1 MTRKSRLWS
10 ERFDTDVG
18 RFAALRTE
26 TIALIRLGIPTMMTR
41 IGLVAMITVD
51 LVMIGDVSTIAQ
63 ASYGIAM
70 PVAITA
76 MLMGI
81 GLTVAVAVLTAQ
93 ARGAGDDQ
101 RCGGIW
107 RAGILVALIS
117 GIGLGGILVEG
128 DFLIQLI
135 DPAPELRSGAFTAL
149 RALGFGIP
157 GILLY
162 SCSALFLEGLGRPAA
177 ALVIII
183 IGNITNVTLNYMA
196 TLVGVMDVGDGA
208 LIAFATSVTRWLM
221 AIIAFICVCRLPDR
235 ENLGLGGRS
244 RGFFIDFVAVRRM
257 VGKIFRVGIPMMI
270 ALAVESMAFT
280 CVAVMAGRL
289 GAETAAAYQ
298 ILYNLLA
305 ILFMLAIGLS
315 TAAAVRVGN
324 AVGRLDAKGVQRSGW
339 LALGLVIAL
348 MIVGGGVLVL
358 FRHSFTSFYTPDPRV
373 LALAVPVVWLVA
385 LALVFDGM
393 QGVMMGSLRG
403 AGDVLIPT
411 GLQLIAFWGF
421 AVTIAW
427 RFGLH
432 GEYGLLGLIG
442 GMVAGVAVAATQL
455 VIRFW
460 IVSRRHIVPL

>member
-1 MTRKSRLWS
+1 MVKKSRLWS
-10 ERFDTDVG
+10 ARFDMDVG
-18 RFAALRTE
+18 RFAALRAE
-26 TIALIRLGIPTMMTR
+26 TLALIKLGAPTMMTR

-63 ASYGIAM
+63 ASYGVAM
-70 PVAITA
+70 PIAITA

-93 ARGAGDDQ
+93 ARGAGENQ

-107 RAGILVALIS
+107 RAGMLVALIS
-117 GIGLGGILVEG
+117 GVGLGGVLIEG
-128 DFLIQLI
+128 NFLIQII
-135 DPAPELRSGAFTAL
+135 DPAAELRSGALTAL

-183 IGNITNVTLNYMA
+183 IGNITNVTLNYMV
-196 TLVGVMDVGDGA
+196 TLVDVMDVGDGA
-208 LIAFATSVTRWLM
+208 LIALATSVTRWLM
-221 AIIAFICVCRLPDR
+221 AIIAFICVCWLPDR

-244 RGFFIDFVAVRRM
+244 RGFFIDFVAARRM

-270 ALAVESMAFT
+270 ALMVESMAFT
-280 CVAVMAGRL
+280 SVAVMAGRL
-289 GAETAAAYQ
+289 GAEAAAAYH
-298 ILYNLLA
+298 ILFNLLA

-324 AVGRLDAKGVQRSGW
+324 AVGRLDAKGVQLSGW
-339 LALGLVIAL
+339 LALGLVITL
-348 MIVGGGVLVL
+348 MIVAGGSLVL
-358 FRHSFTSFYTPDPRV
+358 FRHSFTSFYTSDPRV
-373 LALAVPVVWLVA
+373 LALALPLVWLVA
-385 LALVFDGM
+385 LALTFDGM

-411 GLQLIAFWGF
+411 GLQFIAFWGF
-421 AVTIAW
+421 MVTIAW
-427 RFGLH
+427 QFGSW
-432 GEYGLLGLIG
+432 GGIWVIG
-442 GMVAGVAVAATQL
+442 ADRRNDSRGSDSGDAVGNPIL
-455 VIRFW
+455 VR
-460 IVSRRHIVPL
+460 VSA